1 MFVCSYLLFFLG
13 LSIFVSHVSWSVRQ
27 SQIKGNITLDVS
39 LAVVVDVVAIV
50 DVDAVVEGVEI
61 MALFLLLML

>member
-1 MFVCSYLLFFLG
+1 MFVPISYFFLVCQS
-13 LSIFVSHVSWSVRQ
+13 LFAHVSWSVRQ